1 MRRYLTFSLLLAA
14 AAFSLP
20 ARPSD
25 EALSGYLADAETLV
39 ERYLAAFNARD
50 PVALSALYSENGLVI
65 PPEGVPV
72 RGRDAIKDYWSRSG
86 RRGLIFHMMEKDIC
100 GDAGFFV
107 GSYEARQPTLGELN
121 PADGTTRTILRHEPE
136 HGNFVLCVKRGKNG
150 AWQIAT
156 DMWNANPQFGYVPAV
171 MRFKQESR

>member
-1 MRRYLTFSLLLAA
+1 MRRYLTFSLVLAA
-14 AAFSLP
+14 VAFSLP
-20 ARPSD
+20 ARPSGLVSSSD
-25 EALSGYLADAETLV
+25 LNEAEALV

-50 PVALSALYSENGLVI
+50 PVALSTLYSDNGIVI

-72 RGRDAIKDYWSRSG
+72 RGRDAIRDYWSRSG
-86 RRGLIFHMMEKDIC
+86 RRGLVFQMMEKDIC

-107 GSYEARQPTLGELN
+107 GSYQARQPTLGELN
-121 PADGTTRTILRHEPE
+121 PADGTPRTILRHRPE
-136 HGNFVLCVKRGKNG
+136 HGNFVLCVKRGENG

-156 DMWNANPQFGYVPAV
+156 DMWNANPQFGYVPSV